1 MEIAA
6 AHPSTDINK
15 RWQEKKLII
24 YVNNHFSFQVKGY
37 RSLWG
42 WLSQKLMPT
51 IYNRPWY
58 NGFEEK
64 NEMYIGNKMSILI
77 GMLWMR
83 QLRVKRSKCDERICH
98 SVTNSTGVTQR
109 FSVKS

>member
-15 RWQEKKLII
+15 RGQEKKLII
-24 YVNNHFSFQVKGY
+24 NNHFSFQVKGC

-42 WLSQKLMPT
+42 WLRQKLMPT

-83 QLRVKRSKCDERICH
+83 QLRVKRSKCDERICY